1 MKTACSIK
9 NGSLSTFVI
18 KVNDTIIPDENRV
31 FSIEVEKAINRI
43 AKAKITLRDGEP
55 DTGTFKASS
64 SSTFV
69 PGGKITIEAG
79 YDNQNQP
86 IFKGIITGQT
96 IKVNDEIGSGLV
108 VECRDEAVKM
118 IVGRKSLTY
127 SQKKDSAVIESIISN
142 YSGIK
147 ASVTPTE
154 IEWPELV
161 QYYATDWDF
170 VLSRAEVNG
179 LIVIVNNGEVD
190 VIKPGADTSSVL
202 IITYGDNL
210 MGLDADLNAI
220 TQLKEAKATGWDYK
234 TQELSSGSALNDHKG
249 PGNLSSEELA
259 GVIGLSAYDLQTTAP
274 LNESDL
280 MNWSKGQLIKSEYAK
295 IRGTLKF
302 QGSALVNPGKYV
314 TLKGCGDR
322 FNGNHLIDGVYHNIS
337 DGNWITDITV
347 GLSPIWFT
355 QEPDVMSP
363 PAAGLLPG
371 VQGLF
376 NGTVKQ
382 IYEDPDEQYRVLVDV
397 PLFDKNGAGLWARLT
412 NFYATS
418 GAGSFFFPEIGDEVV
433 LGFLNE
439 DPRYPIILGS
449 LYSSTKHKP
458 YDGLEPNE
466 KNSIKAIVS
475 KSGIAIEFN
484 DETKVLSLTTPEKN
498 TLVLSDE
505 DKQIMLK
512 DQNGNS
518 IELSESGI
526 TIKSE
531 KSITIEADE
540 SIDIKGSMGVKI
552 TADSGDVE
560 TNGLNIKQ
568 SADAEFS
575 AEGSASAQIN
585 GGAETTIKGALV
597 MIN

>member
-1 MKTACSIK
+1 MKSSCSLK
-9 NGSLSTFVI
+9 SGSLTTFVI

-31 FSIEVEKAINRI
+31 FSVEVEKAVNRI
-43 AKAKITLRDGEP
+43 TKAKITLRDGEP

-64 SSTFV
+64 SKTFV

-79 YDNQNQP
+79 YDNQNKP

-127 SQKKDSAVIESIISN
+127 SQKKDSEVIQSIIAN
-142 YSGIK
+142 YSGLK
-147 ASVTPTE
+147 ASVTATE

-170 VLSRAEVNG
+170 ILSRTEVNG
-179 LIVIVNNGEVD
+179 LIVIVNDGEVT
-190 VIKPGADTSSVL
+190 VVEPGADTSSVL
-202 IITYGDNL
+202 TITYGDNL

-234 TQELSSGSALNDHKG
+234 SQELSSGSAPNTYSG

-259 GVIGLSAYDLQTTAP
+259 KVIGLSQYELQTTAP
-274 LNESDL
+274 LDETDL
-280 MNWSKGQLIKSEYAK
+280 TNWSKGQLIKSEYAK
-295 IRGTLKF
+295 IRGTVKF
-302 QGSALVNPGKYV
+302 QGSEVVIPGKYI

-322 FNGNHLIDGVYHNIS
+322 FNGDHIIDCVYHNIS
-337 DGNWITDITV
+337 DGNWITDVTL

-363 PAAGLLPG
+363 PASGLLPG

-376 NGTVKQ
+376 NGTVKK
-382 IYEDPDEQYRVLVDV
+382 IYEDPDEQYRILVDV
-397 PLFDKNGAGLWARLT
+397 PLFDTNENGIWARLT

-418 GAGSFFFPEIGDEVV
+418 GAGAFFFPEVGDEVV
-433 LGFLNE
+433 LGFLND

-449 LYSSTKHKP
+449 LYSSTKHSP
-458 YDGLEPNE
+458 YEGLEPNE
-466 KNSIKAIVS
+466 QNSIKAIVS
-475 KSGIAIEFN
+475 KSGIALEFN
-484 DETKVLSLTTPEKN
+484 DETKVLSLITPQKN
-498 TLVLSDE
+498 TIVLSDE
-505 DKQIMLK
+505 EKQIILK
-512 DQNGNS
+512 DENGNS

-531 KSITIEADE
+531 KSITIEANE
-540 SIDIKGSMGVKI
+540 SVDIKGSIGVKI
-552 TADSGDVE
+552 SADSGDVE
-560 TNGLNIKQ
+560 TSGLNIKQ
-568 SADAEFS
+568 SADVEFS

-585 GGAETTIKGALV
+585 GGAETSIKGALV